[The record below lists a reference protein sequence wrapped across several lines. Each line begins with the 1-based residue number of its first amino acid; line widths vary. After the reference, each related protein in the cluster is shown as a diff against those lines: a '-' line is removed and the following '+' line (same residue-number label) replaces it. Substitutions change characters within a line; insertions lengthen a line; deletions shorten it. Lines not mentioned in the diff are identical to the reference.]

1 MTAANTDLFD
11 QAMERYRSGAEASEL
26 IGDFEAITAAMPQQ
40 AAGFT
45 CLSWLQLLC
54 NQPEQALRSA
64 RTAVKLNGQDPQAR
78 INLCLAMLE
87 TKAKGVRD
95 HIHAVQQLVNISPD
109 FAADLKESIA
119 DGLQRKPGWPALK
132 KVNDWLEL

>member
-1 MTAANTDLFD
+1 MTSANTDLFD
-11 QAMERYRSGAEASEL
+11 QAMENYRSGADASEV
-26 IGDFEAITAAMPQQ
+26 IGDFETITAAMPQQ
-40 AAGFT
+40 AAGWT

-78 INLCLAMLE
+78 VNLCLAMLE

-95 HIHAVQQLVNISPD
+95 QINAVQQLVNMSPD
-109 FAADLKESIA
+109 FATDLKESIA
-119 DGLQRKPGWPALK
+119 DGLKRKQDWPALK
-132 KVNDWLEL
+132 KVKAWLEF